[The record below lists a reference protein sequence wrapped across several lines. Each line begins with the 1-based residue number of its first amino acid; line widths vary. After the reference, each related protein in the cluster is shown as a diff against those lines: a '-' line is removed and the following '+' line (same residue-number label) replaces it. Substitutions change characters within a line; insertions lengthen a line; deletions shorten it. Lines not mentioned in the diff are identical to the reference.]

1 MCIARYAAR
10 FSREL
15 LAICICLALSLLAYG
30 QSSGGEITGIVR
42 DPSGAALPKVVV
54 EATSPALIGGSR
66 TAITGGN
73 GEYRIVDLRPG
84 EYKVTFSADGF
95 RTTRREAITI
105 TTSFTATVNA
115 DLQMGQTSQEVTV
128 VGEVPLVDVQQS
140 VSQTVVDRQQ
150 LDLIPT
156 GRDPFA
162 VGQLVAGVTTATPDV
177 GGTTGMQQPTL
188 QVHGS
193 AGNDNVFVID
203 GMQIQHV
210 AFSGNQTGF
219 YFNDGLMQEISY
231 QTSTLAAEAPVGGV
245 QINMVP
251 REGGNQFHGALFA
264 TFANGSMESD
274 NLTSGLKAQ
283 GLKAQNKVDSIGDYN
298 ASFGGPILKNRLWFF
313 TTFRRWYSNNFL
325 ANTFTPAGA
334 QALDDSRLTDLT
346 LRLTYQLNKSNK
358 LSLSYDRAFK
368 FRGHRFNNFIS
379 ASFSDP
385 IADVVQTNWLNYM
398 LQAKWTYVATSKLLF
413 EVGYS
418 RMPVNYNLGFE
429 PGVNPNAIAVYDTSR
444 STISNITP
452 RADSDTGLMSTWIG
466 NASYV
471 TGAHN
476 LKAGIQYR
484 TGFFQESF
492 QINGDM
498 TLVTVNGVPNS
509 VRLYNTPLAH
519 REDLRPDMGLFVQD
533 SWRLSRRLTLNLG
546 LRFDRMV
553 MNIPAQGAP
562 GGLWVG
568 ARQYPAENGIVDW
581 NTWSPRIGIAW
592 DPFGDAKTV
601 VKGGISKYDRL
612 EGTTL
617 AQNVNPNFISTNTC
631 PWTSTTAPT
640 SLSQLNGCTG
650 FTGNTFHIDPHM
662 KRPYQWEYTVMVQRQ
677 IARNTAV
684 SLGYYGRKFYNLYG
698 IVNTLV
704 PASDYTPV
712 TITNPLTN
720 QPLTVYNQLA
730 STRGQFNN
738 LQKTL
743 PSLYAHY
750 NGVEVQVNSRFS
762 KLTVFGGFTY
772 GRDYGT
778 PDGTSTDLNN
788 PNNLINLAGAIGYDS
803 TYQLRGGASYN
814 LPWGFL
820 VASSIRENSGLPQTR
835 TYNVTQAIVPGLTQV
850 TQAVRVGASG
860 AFRYPWQ
867 NLVDVRLSKKFRFR
881 ERFEVEPIL
890 DVFNLFNSSA
900 ITSAVTT
907 IGPSLL
913 TPSQIDF
920 GRLIRLGGRFN
931 F

>member
-1 MCIARYAAR
+1 MKIRRSPAVLGCLIASAFAGHS
-10 FSREL
+10 F
-15 LAICICLALSLLAYG
+15 G
-30 QSSGGEITGIVR
+30 QSSGSEIAGVVR
-42 DPSGAALPKVVV
+42 DPSGAALPRVVV
-54 EATSPALIGGSR
+54 EATSPALIEGSR
-66 TAITGGN
+66 KVVSNGS

-84 EYKVTFSADGF
+84 TYTVTFAADGF
-95 RTTRREAITI
+95 RLTKREGITL
-105 TTSFTATVNA
+105 TANFTATVNA
-115 DLQMGQTSQEVTV
+115 DLQMGQTTQEVTV
-128 VGEVPLVDVQQS
+128 TEQAPLVDTQQS
-140 VSQTVVDRQQ
+140 LSQKVMDRKD

-177 GGTTGMQQPTL
+177 GGTGGMQQPTL

-219 YFNDGLMQEISY
+219 YFNDGLMQEIAY
-231 QTSTLAAEAPVGGV
+231 QTASLSAESPVGGV

-251 REGGNQFHGALFA
+251 REGGNQFHGSFFS
-264 TFANGSMESD
+264 TFANSSMESN
-274 NLTSGLKAQ
+274 NLTSSLRAL
-283 GLKAQNKVDSIGDYN
+283 GLKAQNKVDSIADYN
-298 ASFGGPILKNRLWFF
+298 ATFGGPILKNRLWFF
-313 TTFRRWYSNNFL
+313 STFRRWYSNNFL

-346 LRLTYQLNKSNK
+346 LRLTYQMTKSLK
-358 LSLSYDRAFK
+358 LSLSYDRAWK

-398 LQAKWTYVATSKLLF
+398 LQSKLTYVASSKLLF
-413 EVGYS
+413 EAGYS
-418 RMPVNYNLGFE
+418 RMPVNYNLAFE
-429 PGVNPNAIAVYDTSR
+429 PGANPNAIAVYDTSK
-444 STISNITP
+444 STITNISP
-452 RADSDTGLMSTWIG
+452 REDFDTGVMSTWIG
-466 NASYV
+466 NASYF

-492 QINGDM
+492 RINGDM
-498 TLVTVNGVPNS
+498 TLITVNGVPSS

-519 REDLRPDMGLFVQD
+519 REDLKPDMGLFLQD
-533 SWRLSRRLTLNLG
+533 SWRVSRRLTLNLG
-546 LRFDRMV
+546 IRFDRMV

-562 GGLWVG
+562 GGMWVP
-568 ARQYPAENGIVDW
+568 ARQYTAQNSVVNW
-581 NTWSPRIGIAW
+581 NTWSPRMGAAY
-592 DPFGDAKTV
+592 DPFGDGKTV
-601 VKGGISKYDRL
+601 IKGGISKYDRL

-617 AQNVNPNFISTNTC
+617 AQNVNPNFISTSTC
-631 PWTSTTAPT
+631 PWTSATPPT
-640 SLSQLNGCTG
+640 SMSQLTGCTG
-650 FTGNTFHIDPHM
+650 FSGNGNHIDPHM
-662 KRPYQWEYTVMVQRQ
+662 KRPYQWEYTAMIQRQ
-677 IARNTAV
+677 ITRNTWV
-684 SLGYYGRKFYNLYG
+684 SAGYYGRKFFNLYG

-712 TITNPLTN
+712 TITNPITN
-720 QPLTVYNQLA
+720 QPLTIYNQLA

-750 NGVEVQVNSRFS
+750 NGVEFQVNSRFS
-762 KLTVFGGFTY
+762 KLTAFGGFTY
-772 GRDYGT
+772 GKDYGT

-803 TYQLRGGASYN
+803 TYQVRAGASYS

-820 VASSIRENSGLPQTR
+820 LAGSIRENSGLPQTR
-835 TYNVTQAIVPGLTQV
+835 TYNVTTAIVPGLTQV
-850 TQAVRVGASG
+850 TQAIRVAPSG
-860 AFRYPWQ
+860 AYRYPWQ
-867 NLVDVRLSKKFRFR
+867 NLVDVRISKRFKFK
-881 ERFEVEPIL
+881 ERFEVEPMV

-900 ITSAVTT
+900 VTSAVTT

-920 GRLIRLGGRFN
+920 GRLLRIGGRVN